1 MSEMAG
7 PPTRRAAAIALL
19 RDLRRLDDG
28 IGVKHSGIARD
39 VALLLYET
47 GDSGMSVNQI
57 SARTGYSGPT
67 VRLVLDRL
75 TEAKA
80 IAPAG
85 RYGKTQFYR
94 LTPRGNSG
102 CDAYVAAV
110 FSFAEAQSG
119 AEATSAVLSRP
130 AAPAPAPDR
139 PAGLRR
145 PPGPHAGA
153 RPAPPAGE

>member
-1 MSEMAG
+1 MSEMTG
-7 PPTRRAAAIALL
+7 TPTRRAAAIALL

-39 VALLLYET
+39 VALLLYEA

-67 VRLVLDRL
+67 IRLVLDRL

-85 RYGKTQFYR
+85 RHGKTQFYR

-119 AEATSAVLSRP
+119 GLSRP

-139 PAGLRR
+139 PAGLRL
-145 PPGPHAGA
+145 PPAPHAGA
-153 RPAPPAGE
+153 QPAPLAGE